1 MPTIQQLGSPL
12 KLAREALETKLELI
26 YQDLT
31 GQAPL
36 SPYGVNWRY
45 KSTMV
50 EVIETRSLASV
61 AIALD
66 SIGDSSTEYI
76 HTYDIFFRMLVAN
89 PDMDVLAELIDNHR
103 YWFLYHVIIKLF
115 DGVEITW
122 NDKTYSVLENMK
134 FYDEVSILEESPEGG
149 GINTFLW
156 IYKWTDMA
164 NSIDG
169 GFAKDPMELFYG

>member
-12 KLAREALETKLELI
+12 KLAREALETRLESI

-31 GQAPL
+31 GQDPL
-36 SPYGVNWRY
+36 APYGVNWRY

-50 EVIETRSLASV
+50 EVIETRTLASV

-66 SIGDSSTEYI
+66 SIGDGNTEYV
-76 HTYDIFFRMLVAN
+76 HTYAVFFRMLVAN
-89 PDMDVLAELIDNHR
+89 PDIDILAELIDNNR
-103 YWFLYHVIIKLF
+103 YWFLYHVTKQLA

-122 NDKTYSVLENMK
+122 HDKTYKMLQNMK
-134 FYDEVSILEESPEGG
+134 FYDEVSILEESPDGG

-156 IYKWTDMA
+156 IYKWTDTA

-169 GFAKDPMELFYG
+169 GFMQDPMDLYYG